1 MALSQV
7 PFRLTR
13 DIIDGMGVSGVEGI
27 FRRCCEATL
36 SVMRTN
42 KDALLTII
50 EVSFKAFLYSFL
62 CILSWTWQ
70 IFTCG
75 IAVQVFIYD
84 PLYKWAL
91 SPLKALQRQQVL
103 SSYRM
108 PHVSV

>member
-1 MALSQV
+1 MRFYLKMSRNKSTYFGVFYSCIAVAESSISSCDNVWPCVQCQV

-50 EVSFKAFLYSFL
+50 EVRFNQMRSGKICS
-62 CILSWTWQ
+62 IDVN
-70 IFTCG
+70 G
-75 IAVQVFIYD
+75 V
-84 PLYKWAL
+84 
-91 SPLKALQRQQVL
+91 
-103 SSYRM
+103 
-108 PHVSV
+108 